1 MFDKIITFSSHED
14 YVNLKEDLPVPIKT
28 NIPDWYKKL
37 SHSPTY
43 RTAKG
48 CMPFLDTL
56 TTGYLLKLP
65 RDIYIQH
72 NVENK
77 ETKKKDSFT
86 HGAKIDPG
94 YLHSRGLNINHDLSK
109 DIHPI
114 DQLKGSPHVEKN
126 KSLPFYKI
134 LNPWLIK
141 TPPGYSC
148 LFLPPMNNTDD
159 RFSIIPGIVDTDTFN
174 IEINFPFLINGD
186 KYPQLETMLKKGTP
200 YVQII
205 PFKRDSWKMKIKK
218 KKSNDLVSSKA
229 LYALNMFNVY
239 KDKFW
244 NKKSWK

>member
-14 YVNLKEDLPVPIKT
+14 YVNLKEDHPVPIKT

-126 KSLPFYKI
+126 KSLPGSSFIEEAPYEHIDSVIVNTEKEVFD
-134 LNPWLIK
+134 LIREYHEGEK
-141 TPPGYSC
+141 
-148 LFLPPMNNTDD
+148 
-159 RFSIIPGIVDTDTFN
+159 
-174 IEINFPFLINGD
+174 
-186 KYPQLETMLKKGTP
+186 
-200 YVQII
+200 
-205 PFKRDSWKMKIKK
+205 
-218 KKSNDLVSSKA
+218 
-229 LYALNMFNVY
+229 
-239 KDKFW
+239 
-244 NKKSWK
+244 

>member
-14 YVNLKEDLPVPIKT
+14 YVNLKEDHPVPIKT

-148 LFLPPMNNTDD
+148 LFVKPMNRLEP
-159 RFSIIPGIVDTDTFN
+159 RFDIIAGVVDTDTYIN
-174 IEINFPFLINGD
+174 TVNFPFILNKRDKQFLIKRGE
-186 KYPQLETMLKKGTP
+186 PM
-200 YVQII
+200 VQVI
-205 PFKRDSWKMKIKK
+205 PFKRESWKSWAGFYFEKAHGRVLNMLKNEWMDNYKK
-218 KKSNDLVSSKA
+218 K
-229 LYALNMFNVY
+229 
-239 KDKFW
+239 FW
-244 NKKSWK
+244 SKKSYK